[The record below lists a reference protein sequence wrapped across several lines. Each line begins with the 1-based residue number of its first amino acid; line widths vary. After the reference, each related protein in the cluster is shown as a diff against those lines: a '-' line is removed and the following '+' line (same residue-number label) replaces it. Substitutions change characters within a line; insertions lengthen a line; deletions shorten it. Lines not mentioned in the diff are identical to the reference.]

1 VTDAR
6 TKGEAPPTGGAG
18 QQPPPLL
25 RDAQGRVVP
34 STLAELL
41 QWFLDYDERV
51 AVVRYPMVE
60 ALFQWKQ
67 GEALKAEPDS
77 FAFNTA
83 EDRLA
88 VGVMQ
93 ALQTHQT
100 EGALHDWIKELLG
113 ALEDATKTNEEISTA
128 YDLHPGEDSSVVEEA
143 EKIPT
148 RRERDVYLT
157 CCWLETLCTA
167 EARVLGWAYRELYGR
182 PFHPQNF

>member
-1 VTDAR
+1 M
-6 TKGEAPPTGGAG
+6 GEDTGAGGAG
-18 QQPPPLL
+18 QHQEHRPPSLR
-25 RDAQGRVVP
+25 RDAEGRVVP
-34 STLAELL
+34 STLAELI

-51 AVVRYPMVE
+51 AVVRFPAVE
-60 ALFQWKQ
+60 SLFQWKQ
-67 GEALKAEPDS
+67 QEALKAEPDA

-93 ALQTHQT
+93 ALQTYQT
-100 EGALHDWIKELLG
+100 ERALHDWLKELLG
-113 ALEDATKTNEEISTA
+113 ALDDATKTNEAILEA
-128 YDLHPGEDSSVVEEA
+128 YGLHYGEEHSVIEEA

-167 EARVLGWAYRELYGR
+167 EARVLGWAYQELYGR